1 MPISSSPLE
10 ESFFL
15 EATEKVFADGI
26 FGHINQQNR
35 AAAIAKQVHRSR
47 LPRSLAFL
55 ADTWK
60 KIFPPY
66 RDMRHVPWYAF
77 VNHRPYLMPVAW
89 SYRFLYCLVHKPKAS
104 TDRLADPYTHQEEIA
119 ARENLITSWG
129 L

>member
-1 MPISSSPLE
+1 MPEQRLFTIPL
-10 ESFFL
+10 
-15 EATEKVFADGI
+15 V
-26 FGHINQQNR
+26 HIWLTR
-35 AAAIAKQVHRSR
+35 
-47 LPRSLAFL
+47 
-55 ADTWK
+55 
-60 KIFPPY
+60 
-66 RDMRHVPWYAF
+66 WYAF

>member
-1 MPISSSPLE
+1 M
-10 ESFFL
+10 
-15 EATEKVFADGI
+15 
-26 FGHINQQNR
+26 
-35 AAAIAKQVHRSR
+35 AKQVHRSR

-119 ARENLITSWG
+119 AQENLITSWG